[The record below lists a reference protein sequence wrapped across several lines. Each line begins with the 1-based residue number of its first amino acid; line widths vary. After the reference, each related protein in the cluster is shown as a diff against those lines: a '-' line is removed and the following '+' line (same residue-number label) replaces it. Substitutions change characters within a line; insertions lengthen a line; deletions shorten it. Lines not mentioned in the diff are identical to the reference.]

1 MNATQAP
8 RGSQDIFISAQV
20 DNDLEEEGAKIYL
33 VSDISHLIKKWC
45 NHLENSDV
53 RRAAVPCPR
62 APPPRPRHKRPPLVT
77 RHASVSVQREWG
89 TSKKGSRYMCIPEH
103 LVRSI
108 LDRFPAPGH
117 AAPIR
122 GECDGL
128 ECYMRVAGR
137 LWELLGSGS
146 APVYTTANPKKDVRI
161 QELLDIKAWVS
172 YWHEFNVDAACNAT
186 ASAAEKK
193 AMGFS
198 HQLLFD
204 TNLCITGFIDVV
216 ADLERRH
223 GTGDFKAKTGCRLIA
238 RKLCQDALESLF
250 GRLRQALG
258 GKREVSV
265 LDASTRI
272 ERLEKKATSK
282 ARRQKESKKR
292 LKRQNASAN
301 SDSEDD
307 SAAAPVAAAPAA
319 AALTPKAPGWLDEHR
334 ILLDHTAVKIRHAAA
349 MAAPKFQ
356 VATPVW

>member
-1 MNATQAP
+1 
-8 RGSQDIFISAQV
+8 
-20 DNDLEEEGAKIYL
+20 
-33 VSDISHLIKKWC
+33 LIKKWC
-45 NHLENSDV
+45 NHLENSD
-53 RRAAVPCPR
+53 
-62 APPPRPRHKRPPLVT
+62 
-77 RHASVSVQREWG
+77 REWG

-108 LDRFPAPGH
+108 LYRFPAPGH

-356 VATPVW
+356 VHHLEWRTLKKIQAEDEDRSRLTGCWRRMRWLTAAQHMNKTGFSRMKVGLSLNILCIKTANQLRLRRHGGWK